1 MPLGA
6 VTPRKSGPPEAVQDG
21 GCRRRRLLAQRRA
34 CCPGLSRGLVQ
45 VPATRA
51 PPSAAPAP
59 RAIELAVHAG
69 CLLLDFESFE
79 GFGCCF
85 YVIFECACDS
95 SVFFVLCL
103 IASKAIWAIFMAF
116 LRSKLI

>member
-6 VTPRKSGPPEAVQDG
+6 VTSRKSGPPEAVQDG
-21 GCRRRRLLAQRRA
+21 GRRRRLLAQGRA
-34 CCPGLSRGLVQ
+34 CCPGLLPRGLVR

-69 CLLLDFESFE
+69 CLPLDYESFE
-79 GFGCCF
+79 GVWLVVFLLYLNVPVTVLYFLC
-85 YVIFECACDS
+85 
-95 SVFFVLCL
+95 SV
-103 IASKAIWAIFMAF
+103 
-116 LRSKLI
+116 

>member
-6 VTPRKSGPPEAVQDG
+6 VNPRKSGPPEAVQDG

-34 CCPGLSRGLVQ
+34 CCPGLPRGLVR

-59 RAIELAVHAG
+59 RAIELAVGRPLNRGLTRPRRQLRHAMQG
-69 CLLLDFESFE
+69 RDF
-79 GFGCCF
+79 
-85 YVIFECACDS
+85 
-95 SVFFVLCL
+95 
-103 IASKAIWAIFMAF
+103 
-116 LRSKLI
+116 